1 LDDFYSIAKIIGA
14 GKNGFVKIHN
24 VPGISENF
32 DKIKTVYLDFWN
44 QKKQFEIEE
53 VLNGK
58 NSIFLKFINFDD
70 DREIS
75 LMINREIFVSDTDA
89 EKFNLKM
96 LLEHTLI
103 GFNVYRDKEYLGLV
117 NDFFETPANQ
127 VIEIKDPE
135 GKEILIP
142 FVHSFFDR
150 IDYKSKEL
158 VLKSDYCIY
167 DDET

>member
-1 LDDFYSIAKIIGA
+1 
-14 GKNGFVKIHN
+14 
-24 VPGISENF
+24 
-32 DKIKTVYLDFWN
+32 
-44 QKKQFEIEE
+44 
-53 VLNGK
+53 
-58 NSIFLKFINFDD
+58 
-70 DREIS
+70 
-75 LMINREIFVSDTDA
+75 
-89 EKFNLKM
+89 M
-96 LLEHTLI
+96 LLEQTLI

-117 NDFFETPANQ
+117 NDFLEAPANQ